1 VTSSVITD
9 DMRSILGISLGGS
22 ISYPITDSDIRKWAI
37 AVYYPDPAPRL
48 FWDADYAKTTPYG
61 GIVAPEEFNPFAWGA
76 RETFTVE
83 PPKPALPPDPALVA
97 VGASE
102 HRYGVQP
109 PDLRHALNGGVEV
122 EHTTVRMR
130 PGDVITS
137 RPAIVDYSE
146 REGRLGLM
154 LFTTSESRWTNQR
167 DELVR
172 IDRMTLIR
180 Y

>member
-1 VTSSVITD
+1 MDSLITD
-9 DMRSILGISLGGS
+9 DMRSILGVSIGGS
-22 ISYPITDSDIRKWAI
+22 ISFPITPSDVRRWAI
-37 AVYYPDPAPRL
+37 AVYYPDTPPRL
-48 FWDADYAKTTPYG
+48 FWDEDYARSTPYG

-76 RETFTVE
+76 RETFTTA
-83 PPKPALPPDPALVA
+83 PPKPPLEPEPALVA
-97 VGASE
+97 VGATE
-102 HRYGVQP
+102 HRYGVKP

-122 EHTTVRMR
+122 EHTPVRMR

-137 RPAIVDYSE
+137 RSAIVDYAE

-154 LFTTSESRWTNQR
+154 LFTTSESRWVNQS
-167 DELVR
+167 DDLVR

>member
-1 VTSSVITD
+1 
-9 DMRSILGISLGGS
+9 M
-22 ISYPITDSDIRKWAI
+22 
-37 AVYYPDPAPRL
+37 YYPDRPPRL
-48 FWDADYAKTTPYG
+48 FWDEEYAKTTPHG

-76 RETFTVE
+76 RETFSVE
-83 PPKPALPPDPALVA
+83 PPRPALEPDPALVSGWGD
-97 VGASE
+97 GAPL
-102 HRYGVQP
+102 RGTAAGTP
-109 PDLRHALNGGVEV
+109 PGAQRRRRGGT
-122 EHTTVRMR
+122 HPVRMR

-154 LFTTSESRWTNQR
+154 LLTTSESRWTNQR

>member
-1 VTSSVITD
+1 MTSSVITD
-9 DMRSILGISLGGS
+9 DMRSILGLSLGGS
-22 ISYPITDSDIRKWAI
+22 ISYPITDSDIRRWAI
-37 AVYYPDPAPRL
+37 AVYYPDTPPRL
-48 FWDADYAKTTPYG
+48 FWDEEYARTTPYG

-76 RETFTVE
+76 RENFTVE
-83 PPKPALPPDPALVA
+83 PPQPALPADPALVA
-97 VGASE
+97 VGATE

-109 PDLRHALNGGVEV
+109 PDLHHALNGGVEV
-122 EHTTVRMR
+122 DHTEVRMR
-130 PGDVITS
+130 PGDIITS
-137 RPAIVDYSE
+137 RSAVVDYSE